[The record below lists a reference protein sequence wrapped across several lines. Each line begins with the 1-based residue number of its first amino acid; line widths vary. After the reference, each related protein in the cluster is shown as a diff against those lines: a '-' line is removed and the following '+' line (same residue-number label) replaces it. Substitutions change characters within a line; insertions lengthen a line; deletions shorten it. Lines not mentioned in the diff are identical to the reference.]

1 MQSHSDLSS
10 YEFHKLL
17 YILQSQTQFLELA
30 TSPCASADMVPKCCS
45 KVVSDSSPILQ
56 SALVN
61 EDEEDFVNSNYL
73 FSSTM

>member
-10 YEFHKLL
+10 YEFHKL

-30 TSPCASADMVPKCCS
+30 ASPCASADTVPKCRS